1 MRKILVMAVGSMLT
15 VAVAV
20 LGTSVAFDDAPT
32 VEARPTQSRMV
43 SDLTAI
49 VAMSY
54 AGRYTFVVEEP
65 EASTRAVRIDLDSGV
80 DAYLYL
86 LSGNNPSGT
95 SYLAYGDNDGPG
107 LDARITENL
116 APGTYTIV
124 ATTRDGGRK
133 DDYTLTVSG
142 HR

>member
-1 MRKILVMAVGSMLT
+1 MLILGIETSCDETAVG
-15 VAVAV
+15 
-20 LGTSVAFDDAPT
+20 
-32 VEARPTQSRMV
+32 
-43 SDLTAI
+43 
-49 VAMSY
+49 
-54 AGRYTFVVEEP
+54 VVEDGRRLRSNVIASQAALHATHGGVVP
-65 EASTRAVRIDLDSGV
+65 ELASRQHIRDMQPTLHRALSDAEVALESDE

-95 SYLAYGDNDGPG
+95 SYLEQDDNGGPG
-107 LDARITENL
+107 LDARITEDL

-124 ATTRDGGRK
+124 ATTRDAGRE